1 MANFDGFGAFIR
13 TNSKKAVDTAKEVA
27 NVTKIKADIKAE
39 ELKMDSTY
47 VAIGKLFCTLAAG
60 EIDPEFIPLLQKI
73 ADSKEKIS
81 NLQAELDA
89 LKKSVTCP
97 ECGKKSPLGSRFCN
111 ACGADLT
118 VADVSGEKVV
128 AEADEDDMEDDIEGG
143 DDVTEEVIYSADED
157 CPVDVEDNSA
167 IDMGGEA
174 AEDCA
179 VDEDETDI

>member
-39 ELKMDSTY
+39 ELKMDSVY
-47 VAIGKLFCTLAAG
+47 VAIGKLFCKLAAG

-81 NLQAELDA
+81 NLQAELDT

-97 ECGKKSPLGSRFCN
+97 ECGKKSPIGSRFCN

-118 VADVSGEKVV
+118 VADVTGEKV
-128 AEADEDDMEDDIEGG
+128 AETDEVDMEDDIEDG

-157 CPVDVEDNSA
+157 CPVDVEDDSA

-179 VDEDETDI
+179 ADEDETDV

>member
-89 LKKSVTCP
+89 YKKSVTCP
-97 ECGKKSPLGSRFCN
+97 ECGKKSPIGSRFCN

-118 VADVSGEKVV
+118 VADVTGEKV
-128 AEADEDDMEDDIEGG
+128 AAADEDDMDDDIE
-143 DDVTEEVIYSADED
+143 DSEDVTEEVIYSADED
-157 CPVDVEDNSA
+157 CPVDVEDDSV

-179 VDEDETDI
+179 VDEDETDL